1 MIRDDDR
8 RWDDLYRLSTPRVG
22 CIADT
27 EDRSRMWWLPR
38 RPVVCYHCRCPACV
52 SIYWATDR
60 QADVIDGRGAVC
72 VASIIASCEHI
83 AVKQEFARAMYYTN
97 HMIACLLKDDV
108 IIHRLNKDLY
118 IFMSRRVSTSSIAM
132 TADINSIQA
141 AFPANGL
148 SVTYFAALETGSL
161 LESHIYIYIYICTFI
176 RR

>member
-1 MIRDDDR
+1 
-8 RWDDLYRLSTPRVG
+8 
-22 CIADT
+22 
-27 EDRSRMWWLPR
+27 
-38 RPVVCYHCRCPACV
+38 
-52 SIYWATDR
+52 
-60 QADVIDGRGAVC
+60 